1 MYPLY
6 VSSVC
11 TAVCIL
17 FMYPLY
23 VPLYVSSVCI
33 HCMYP
38 LYVSS
43 VCILYMCMY
52 RQVRA
57 MILSIS
63 FILPWVITFF
73 LGPLVNR
80 YGVYRVIATA
90 FVLKALLSAT
100 ALLVGH
106 SRMVFVGL
114 FAVCSRVLTECVCR
128 HTPIVLA
135 DLVRPHTLVAEGL
148 IH

>member
-1 MYPLY
+1 MYRQVRAMILCMYPL
-6 VSSVC
+6 C
-11 TAVCIL
+11 VCIL
-17 FMYPLY
+17 FMY
-23 VPLYVSSVCI
+23 
-33 HCMYP
+33 
-38 LYVSS
+38 
-43 VCILYMCMY
+43 MC

-80 YGVYRVIATA
+80 YGVYRVMATA

-135 DLVRPHTLVAEGL
+135 DLVRPHTLVA
-148 IH
+148 